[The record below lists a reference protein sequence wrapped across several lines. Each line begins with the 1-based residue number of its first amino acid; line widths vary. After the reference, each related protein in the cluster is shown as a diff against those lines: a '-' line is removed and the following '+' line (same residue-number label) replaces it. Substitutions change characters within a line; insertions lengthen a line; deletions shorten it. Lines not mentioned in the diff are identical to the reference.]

1 RFAAVDW
8 ARGPNGCPIFAQV
21 AAWFECSM
29 HDVIE
34 AGDHAMMVGR
44 VTAFESSGLNGL
56 GYARGGYFAPSVA
69 ARANSSAAGGEIGA
83 VAVLE
88 RHGALL
94 GDENLSLP
102 RYRAG
107 GGDPAKTLASQ
118 LERLGLSVHDW
129 FSLLDL

>member
-1 RFAAVDW
+1 
-8 ARGPNGCPIFAQV
+8 
-21 AAWFECSM
+21 M

-34 AGDHAMMVGR
+34 AGDHVMMVGR

-56 GYARGGYFAPSVA
+56 GYARGGYFTPG
-69 ARANSSAAGGEIGA
+69 ANPSAAGGEIAA

-88 RHGALL
+88 RHGALFPL
-94 GDENLSLP
+94 GDDNLSLP
-102 RYRAG
+102 DYGAA